1 MTNSDGNSA
10 APPLRK
16 RKSKRF
22 DRSGSNKRT
31 GGPMGATTTPA
42 IDVDEPGVGT
52 EAVSEVT
59 SVEAAPEKPSAGER
73 EPAGQPDVAAPAPAA
88 DDPTTAATHGSASNP
103 TPGPATPSVVT
114 DGAVRSKTLDERQA
128 CGRCGHEL
136 SMVNIEVDGNV
147 LIMESCDN
155 CDARRWHLAGE
166 PINLQKVLDHV
177 GEHAGRRR

>member
-1 MTNSDGNSA
+1 MTSPDGSSA

-22 DRSGSNKRT
+22 DRSGVNQRLGASDDAPAS
-31 GGPMGATTTPA
+31 GGALP
-42 IDVDEPGVGT
+42 VDP
-52 EAVSEVT
+52 
-59 SVEAAPEKPSAGER
+59 
-73 EPAGQPDVAAPAPAA
+73 PAPAVPA
-88 DDPTTAATHGSASNP
+88 VEPPSMAPNTAVAEPVA
-103 TPGPATPSVVT
+103 PAAPVSPVAPAAPMAAVVT
-114 DGAVRSKTLDERQA
+114 DSAVRSRTLDERQA

-147 LIMESCDN
+147 LVMESCDN

-166 PINLQKVLDHV
+166 PIELPEVLDHV